1 MKQQQPERRQFGITT
16 IEVQDDEFF
25 NGLQTVHLL
34 HRVTPC
40 TIPLIDSVIYT
51 FLCQHL
57 QGVTTTDRY
66 RAGVISGWYAAI
78 YGYHLSAPVPAS
90 GALSPREQA

>member
-51 FLCQHL
+51 LTAT
-57 QGVTTTDRY
+57 VTDGKRG
-66 RAGVISGWYAAI
+66 AGTLTLHITVSLA
-78 YGYHLSAPVPAS
+78 LVPAGNRNYHGS
-90 GALSPREQA
+90 GK